1 MDQLSKLLIQIVHYT
16 KLSDRKLY
24 IDKIFDIEG
33 LEINYILDYDQE
45 TLKDSVTNYKY
56 LKDKNS
62 FLNKIA
68 ELWKLDDERYRILS
82 DGEISCYFKHLQS
95 LKNLYESEKPYGLI
109 LEDDILMLKP
119 FKHKINKIL
128 KKFGQTDWD
137 IIFLGLGAGKDF
149 IRSNSKR
156 DLLNLSYLKPFHPA
170 SNCAEAYLIKKD
182 SAKLLYDE
190 MKSFNLPYDWELAY
204 KMYKLDFKVRWL
216 YPPLFKQGS
225 QDKTYKSSLR

>member
-128 KKFGQTDWD
+128 KKFEKTDWD
-137 IIFLGLGAGKDF
+137 IIFLGLGSGKDF
-149 IRSNSKR
+149 IKLNSKR
-156 DLLNLSYLKPFHPA
+156 EVRNLNYLKPYHPA

-182 SAKLLYDE
+182 SAKLLHEE

-204 KMYKLDFKVRWL
+204 KMYKLNFKVRWF